1 MSRIARW
8 GQAALHTLPRQQIS
22 LAAPAQPSRR
32 CYSNDYDGQDDGS
45 GPSTSCFQSPES
57 QHPRSDRHQNRG
69 PSTSIAPPPDGYD
82 LLLSQFEAGSAL
94 AKPTH
99 SNDELNLSLLRK
111 LRPLP
116 GKQRK
121 HFRGER
127 LREKAQMEEKLWQ
140 KSIER
145 VSNAFGLPQVRKLA
159 REAGLEGQIVR
170 GKKQVIVAALVE
182 KVFGYKPPR
191 TLESTA
197 AGRSGSYDQAI
208 GQLSSASHEVSQ
220 TDLFLLLADGGAK
233 LNQLAGTFGT
243 RLTPRV
249 STDEEGRNVYSIEA
263 RGDEQQVGAPIEKAL
278 QSVSELKIL
287 QRVTLQLPRAALD
300 PKTIRYIAS
309 RTGCFIEY
317 TTTPSG
323 PNANPHETT
332 LDLWAFRASSH
343 TYARICLAAFQAD
356 LYQGARPLLSFAK
369 RSHSDPDYAPSDES
383 SHQMERYCFHPH
395 ALASPQ
401 SWLTQLTAGGSSAQM
416 FRLGRL
422 RGSRGGLLGRG
433 DDDATQASTLVELET
448 GNALGAERNWAW
460 LEEYMAADKLDL
472 VSSSTA
478 GEAGGLTTSYS
489 LTAGTLAFPGPQS
502 PPEDVGSVLSHLASL
517 LSPPLPGSWPLD
529 TAYQWLRNR
538 DPQAPFERRPLWVPG
553 QLPGVASDLEGSM
566 GEGVKRLLSS
576 EVQEGDSDEA
586 AAASQREVLRMT
598 YRVQTKD
605 GEDIEPIYRLV
616 VDIEERESEAV
627 AEEAANTA
635 TLDAHL
641 DGAAAEPS
649 VSSTPVL
656 HPYNYRVVSAHVTTA
671 READIL
677 APEHKSD
684 LRLTTRKDRQLTF
697 FELESLAASLQ
708 PYLEQ
713 MQSSVGESVVKRRT
727 KRMEEEQRR
736 GGSEAAEHSSSPLA
750 PAARKQEAYSST
762 EELQRNWRATLK
774 GSRGFMKLLGR

>member
-1 MSRIARW
+1 
-8 GQAALHTLPRQQIS
+8 
-22 LAAPAQPSRR
+22 
-32 CYSNDYDGQDDGS
+32 
-45 GPSTSCFQSPES
+45 
-57 QHPRSDRHQNRG
+57 
-69 PSTSIAPPPDGYD
+69 
-82 LLLSQFEAGSAL
+82 
-94 AKPTH
+94 
-99 SNDELNLSLLRK
+99 
-111 LRPLP
+111 
-116 GKQRK
+116 
-121 HFRGER
+121 
-127 LREKAQMEEKLWQ
+127 
-140 KSIER
+140 
-145 VSNAFGLPQVRKLA
+145 
-159 REAGLEGQIVR
+159 
-170 GKKQVIVAALVE
+170 
-182 KVFGYKPPR
+182 
-191 TLESTA
+191 
-197 AGRSGSYDQAI
+197 
-208 GQLSSASHEVSQ
+208 
-220 TDLFLLLADGGAK
+220 
-233 LNQLAGTFGT
+233 
-243 RLTPRV
+243 
-249 STDEEGRNVYSIEA
+249 
-263 RGDEQQVGAPIEKAL
+263 
-278 QSVSELKIL
+278 
-287 QRVTLQLPRAALD
+287 
-300 PKTIRYIAS
+300 
-309 RTGCFIEY
+309 
-317 TTTPSG
+317 
-323 PNANPHETT
+323 
-332 LDLWAFRASSH
+332 
-343 TYARICLAAFQAD
+343 
-356 LYQGARPLLSFAK
+356 
-369 RSHSDPDYAPSDES
+369 
-383 SHQMERYCFHPH
+383 MERYCFHPH

-433 DDDATQASTLVELET
+433 DDNAAQASTLVELET

-517 LSPPLPGSWPLD
+517 LSPPLAGSWPLD

-566 GEGVKRLLSS
+566 GEGVKRILPS
-576 EVQEGDSDEA
+576 EVQEGDSGEA

-635 TLDAHL
+635 ILDAHL
-641 DGAAAEPS
+641 DGAAGEPS
-649 VSSTPVL
+649 VSSTSDS
-656 HPYNYRVVSAHVTTA
+656 HPYTYRIVSAHVTTA

-677 APEHKSD
+677 APEHKLD
-684 LRLTTRKDRQLTF
+684 LRLTTRKDRQLTS
-697 FELESLAASLQ
+697 FELESLATSLQ

-762 EELQRNWRATLK
+762 EELQQDHPRLHEPSVPLHAHHQPQPPMLLEMKGMAPLRAVEAGQKTAELACHFEGIERLYEASWPLKMGSEMEGQPEISVAGARPRLLSTTALSDLTGRPRTTTSVVWSHSSESQHQQGSEEGWRDRVGYVARTLMQA
-774 GSRGFMKLLGR
+774 GERR

>member
-1 MSRIARW
+1 MTMSRIARW

-45 GPSTSCFQSPES
+45 GPSTSSFQSPES

-99 SNDELNLSLLRK
+99 SNEELNLSLLRK

-170 GKKQVIVAALVE
+170 GKKQIIVAALVE

-278 QSVSELKIL
+278 QSVSEVSRRVAVRIL
-287 QRVTLQLPRAALD
+287 RLESLIIPGHPTLRSSKSYNASLCNSHERPSTPRQYATLPLVQAASSNT
-300 PKTIRYIAS
+300 PPHPPAPMPT
-309 RTGCFIEY
+309 RTRPLW
-317 TTTPSG
+317 TSG
-323 PNANPHETT
+323 PSAPPRT
-332 LDLWAFRASSH
+332 LTRAS
-343 TYARICLAAFQAD
+343 
-356 LYQGARPLLSFAK
+356 
-369 RSHSDPDYAPSDES
+369 
-383 SHQMERYCFHPH
+383 
-395 ALASPQ
+395 
-401 SWLTQLTAGGSSAQM
+401 
-416 FRLGRL
+416 
-422 RGSRGGLLGRG
+422 
-433 DDDATQASTLVELET
+433 
-448 GNALGAERNWAW
+448 
-460 LEEYMAADKLDL
+460 
-472 VSSSTA
+472 
-478 GEAGGLTTSYS
+478 
-489 LTAGTLAFPGPQS
+489 
-502 PPEDVGSVLSHLASL
+502 ASL
-517 LSPPLPGSWPLD
+517 LS
-529 TAYQWLRNR
+529 
-538 DPQAPFERRPLWVPG
+538 
-553 QLPGVASDLEGSM
+553 
-566 GEGVKRLLSS
+566 
-576 EVQEGDSDEA
+576 
-586 AAASQREVLRMT
+586 
-598 YRVQTKD
+598 
-605 GEDIEPIYRLV
+605 
-616 VDIEERESEAV
+616 
-627 AEEAANTA
+627 
-635 TLDAHL
+635 
-641 DGAAAEPS
+641 
-649 VSSTPVL
+649 
-656 HPYNYRVVSAHVTTA
+656 
-671 READIL
+671 
-677 APEHKSD
+677 
-684 LRLTTRKDRQLTF
+684 RLTSIKGLDRF
-697 FELESLAASLQ
+697 
-708 PYLEQ
+708 
-713 MQSSVGESVVKRRT
+713 
-727 KRMEEEQRR
+727 
-736 GGSEAAEHSSSPLA
+736 
-750 PAARKQEAYSST
+750 
-762 EELQRNWRATLK
+762 
-774 GSRGFMKLLGR
+774 